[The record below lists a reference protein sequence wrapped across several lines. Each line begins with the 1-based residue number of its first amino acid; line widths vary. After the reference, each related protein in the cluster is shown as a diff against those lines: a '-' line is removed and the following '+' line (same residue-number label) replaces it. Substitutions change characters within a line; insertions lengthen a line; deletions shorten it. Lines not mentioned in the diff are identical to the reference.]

1 MCYKIFGFVLWMVVF
16 SGVSLA
22 QNNNKDF
29 RSLTGEARYFFDN
42 ELYIQALPYYLEAE
56 KKNPG
61 DKEINLNIGIC
72 YLNSNDKKKKA
83 LPFLQ
88 YASKQSDISPEA
100 YYYLGRALHINYE
113 FDLAIT
119 SFNTF
124 IEKVPEKG
132 NEEFVKD
139 VRRQIR
145 MCENAK
151 EFIDKPVNVIIQN
164 LGPEINS
171 PFPDYVPVIS
181 ADESVLI
188 FTSRRPG
195 STGNKKDIFDKKYYE
210 DIYMST
216 KVDTVWGAPVSIGSP
231 INTEKHD
238 ATVGLSADGQQL
250 YIYRLGDIY
259 YCNLIG
265 DQWSEPTL
273 FASDVN
279 TRMWEPSASV
289 SADGNIFYFSSD
301 RKGGFGKRDIWRVK
315 KLPDGEWSFAQN
327 LGPTI
332 NTDQD
337 EDGPFIHPSGRTI
350 YFSSNGHKSMGGFD
364 IFSSDLT
371 ETGDWGE
378 PINIGYPVNTPD
390 DDIYFVLS
398 AEGKHGYFSSVR
410 DDSYGEKDI
419 YMITFPEVSIPLT
432 VMRGYIHG
440 ANKVPIG
447 ARIIVTDN
455 ETGELVGVF
464 KSNKATG
471 KYIIILPPGRDYN
484 FTVEGKG
491 ADEYLFYSKNI
502 NIPDQ
507 SEFKVIEDSIVI
519 KEIKVGAK
527 TVLRNLF
534 FDTDKSNL
542 RPTSRVELD
551 RIFRLLQDNQNIK
564 IEISGH
570 TDDVGSKKYNQ
581 RLSEK
586 RANAVVEYI
595 YERGI
600 SKNRLV
606 AKGYGKMKPIEDNST
621 EEGRQQNRRTEL
633 KIIEINEDG
642 DFKPDSSAHNVI
654 YRIQIA
660 IGKQLLPPDHK
671 SFKGVQGVEADENNG
686 DIIKYVAGKFGEYEA
701 ASNFRNQIKT
711 KNGILDCFI
720 VAYQG
725 EKRISITEAKRLT
738 TKY

>member
-1 MCYKIFGFVLWMVVF
+1 MSYRTFGLVIWMGTIA
-16 SGVSLA
+16 GVSLA
-22 QNNNKDF
+22 QNSKKDV

-61 DKEINLNIGIC
+61 DKEVNLNIGIC
-72 YLNSNDKKKKA
+72 YLNSNDLKKKA
-83 LPFLQ
+83 LPFLDF
-88 YASKQSDISPEA
+88 AAKQGDISPDV
-100 YYYLGRALHINYE
+100 YYYLGRAMHINYE
-113 FDLAIT
+113 FDQAIT

-139 VRRQIR
+139 AKRQIE

-151 EFIDKPVNVIIQN
+151 EFIDKPVNAIIEN

-171 PFPDYVPVIS
+171 PYADYVPVIS

-195 STGNKKDIFDKKYYE
+195 STGNKKFIFDKKYYE

-216 KVDTVWGAPVSIGSP
+216 KIDTVWGPPVNIGSP
-231 INTEKHD
+231 INTDKHD

-250 YIYRLGDIY
+250 YVYRLGDIY

-265 DQWSEPTL
+265 DQWSEPTK

-279 TRMWEPSASV
+279 TRMWEPSASI
-289 SADGNIFYFSSD
+289 SADGNVFYFSSD
-301 RKGGFGKRDIWRVK
+301 RKGGHGKRDIWRVK

-327 LGPTI
+327 LGPEI
-332 NTDQD
+332 NTEYD
-337 EDGPFIHPSGRTI
+337 EDGPFIHPSGKTI

-364 IFSSDLT
+364 IFSSELT
-371 ETGDWGE
+371 ETGKWEE
-378 PINIGYPVNTPD
+378 PVNIGYPVNTPD

-410 DDSYGEKDI
+410 EDSYGEKDI
-419 YMITFPEVSIPLT
+419 YMITFPEISIPLT
-432 VMRGYIHG
+432 VMRGFIYG
-440 ANKVPIG
+440 ADKIPVG
-447 ARIIVTDN
+447 AKIVVTDN
-455 ETGELVGVF
+455 ETGELVGIF
-464 KSNKATG
+464 KSNSATG

-484 FTVEGKG
+484 FTVEGEG
-491 ADEYLFYSKNI
+491 ENDYLFYSKNV

-507 SEFKVIEDSIVI
+507 SEFKVIEDSILI

-534 FDTDKSNL
+534 FDTDKSDL

-551 RIFRLLQDNQNIK
+551 RIFRLLRDNQQIK
-564 IEISGH
+564 VEISGH
-570 TDDVGSKKYNQ
+570 TDGVGSKKYNK

-586 RANAVVEYI
+586 RANAVVEYL
-595 YERGI
+595 YERGVQ
-600 SKNRLV
+600 KNRLT
-606 AKGYGKMKPIEDNST
+606 AKGYGKLQPIADNST
-621 EEGRQQNRRTEL
+621 EDGRQQNRRTEL
-633 KIIEINEDG
+633 KIIEINEEG
-642 DFKPDSSAHNVI
+642 DFKSDTSVSHVI
-654 YRIQIA
+654 YKIQIA
-660 IGKQLLPPDHK
+660 YGKQLLPADHK
-671 SFKGVQGVEADENNG
+671 SFKGVQGVVADQS
-686 DIIKYVAGKFGEYEA
+686 DKTLIRYVTGNYSDYGA
-701 ASNFRNQIKT
+701 ASDFRDEIKS

-725 EKRISITEAKRLT
+725 EKRITIREAKRLT